1 MWNYLSGV
9 KYEVENEKDLGDSE
23 IESDLEEDIVFGKPP
38 NPPSGP
44 RHFHLGYCF
53 LIWASSLKIWVAQ
66 LAIMRKKLI
75 LDPAFYICLLIVF
88 DSIFYLWSS
97 YPLTDEH
104 PGRNFSH
111 LVLS

>member
-1 MWNYLSGV
+1 
-9 KYEVENEKDLGDSE
+9 
-23 IESDLEEDIVFGKPP
+23 
-38 NPPSGP
+38 
-44 RHFHLGYCF
+44 
-53 LIWASSLKIWVAQ
+53 

-75 LDPAFYICLLIVF
+75 WDPAFYICLLIVF

-111 LVLS
+111 LMLS